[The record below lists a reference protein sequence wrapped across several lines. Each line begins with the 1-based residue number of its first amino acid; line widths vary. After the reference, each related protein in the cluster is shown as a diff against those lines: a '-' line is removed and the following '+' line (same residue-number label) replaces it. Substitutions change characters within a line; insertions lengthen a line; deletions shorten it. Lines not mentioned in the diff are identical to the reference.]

1 VTTTASSS
9 GTISVSFPAPAS
21 ANGNHTIKAVEG
33 SNSATTTFK
42 TTASIAIDPVS
53 GGNGDTVTITFKG
66 FRANTAITSTM
77 KLGTTVYTVVTTPA
91 TVTADANGSAT
102 VTFVLPGVPAG
113 SWIIESVDSYGN
125 SASATLTITS
135 KLALSADTGS
145 AGDTISVLGTGFGA
159 GKIVTF
165 TYNGAALPS
174 SASSD
179 ANGTVTYQFTVPE
192 TAAGAIELRASDG
205 TNVVAVNFT
214 ATAKASVS
222 TSTSQSSPGNVGM
235 DFTVSGTGF
244 KANTNITI
252 TFESTPVVVATTTS
266 NASGSFTVTFKIP
279 AAVAGSHT
287 IKATDGTTT
296 KEFAFFMD
304 STAPA
309 APTLKTP
316 VTDKKASQPVIFD
329 WNAVTDPSGV
339 TYILQISHDA
349 SFSTLVLEKTGLTT
363 TSYTMTKEEKLESSG
378 AKTPYYWRVL
388 AVDQAGNVG
397 AWSTANTF
405 SIGFIWPSWMVHVWY
420 SLGIVVALIL
430 GLWLGRRMAYQSY

>member
-1 VTTTASSS
+1 
-9 GTISVSFPAPAS
+9 
-21 ANGNHTIKAVEG
+21 
-33 SNSATTTFK
+33 
-42 TTASIAIDPVS
+42 
-53 GGNGDTVTITFKG
+53 
-66 FRANTAITSTM
+66 M

-113 SWIIESVDSYGN
+113 RWTIESVDSYGN

-252 TFESTPVVVATTTS
+252 TF
-266 NASGSFTVTFKIP
+266 
-279 AAVAGSHT
+279 
-287 IKATDGTTT
+287 
-296 KEFAFFMD
+296 
-304 STAPA
+304 
-309 APTLKTP
+309 
-316 VTDKKASQPVIFD
+316 
-329 WNAVTDPSGV
+329 
-339 TYILQISHDA
+339 
-349 SFSTLVLEKTGLTT
+349 
-363 TSYTMTKEEKLESSG
+363 
-378 AKTPYYWRVL
+378 
-388 AVDQAGNVG
+388 
-397 AWSTANTF
+397 
-405 SIGFIWPSWMVHVWY
+405 
-420 SLGIVVALIL
+420 
-430 GLWLGRRMAYQSY
+430 